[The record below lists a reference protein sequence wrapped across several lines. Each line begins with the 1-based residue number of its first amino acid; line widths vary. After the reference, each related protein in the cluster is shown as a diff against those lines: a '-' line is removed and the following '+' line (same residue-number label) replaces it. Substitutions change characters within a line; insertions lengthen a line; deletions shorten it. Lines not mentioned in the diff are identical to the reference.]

1 MLKEGDDDDGNEKTR
16 RAAEFF
22 LRNVLQIAVL
32 EVVGRQETS
41 GGQEEGSDPE
51 VGEDDSSDEDVE
63 PFFGFGVVG

>member
-1 MLKEGDDDDGNEKTR
+1 M
-16 RAAEFF
+16 
-22 LRNVLQIAVL
+22 L

-41 GGQEEGSDPE
+41 GGQEEGPDPE